1 MLESLRRL
9 LSKGPRSDD
18 TADIEAWAQTH
29 GHQFKR
35 VRDAEGCLVEPVQPG
50 DAGWRIE
57 WGESQRSYFTGRE
70 LRYSAEVGTPRDLL
84 VLVLNRELMEAMEKS
99 VFEQYVEDVQT
110 RMDTEAPPEMRWL
123 VMFPKLAGTEL
134 GRLRDR
140 YGAVSSAKPWLQLWL
155 ANGLEDALAGT
166 LDAPQEQP
174 VALVI
179 ARGRLTMRTP
189 MAEPDMALLER
200 WFDVFQ
206 RIAPVARRLA
216 RESAAAAV
224 QRPSVWPPSGADEE

>member
-18 TADIEAWAQTH
+18 TAEIQDWAQAR

-35 VRDAEGCLVEPVQPG
+35 IRDAEGCLVEPLQPG

-84 VLVLNRELMEAMEKS
+84 VLVLNRELMESMEKS

-134 GRLRDR
+134 GRLRER

-155 ANGLEDALAGT
+155 SNGLEDALAET
-166 LDAPQEQP
+166 LADAEEQP

-179 ARGRLTMRTP
+179 ARGRLTLRTP
-189 MAEPDMALLER
+189 MAEPDIALLER
-200 WFDVFQ
+200 WFGVFQ
-206 RIAPVARRLA
+206 RIAPVARQLA
-216 RESAAAAV
+216 RETAAAAV
-224 QRPSVWPPSGADEE
+224 QRPSVWPASGAEDE